1 MLRSLVFATVF
12 LLIFTNLYSQ
22 KKHFD
27 YQSLSLIPHKN
38 LEVYLEKFSREK
50 DTLGMAYVYKF
61 MAERKD
67 SEPNSKYVVVEL
79 SLKAIELFSKR
90 DELQKNW
97 QRIFLANRFSESY
110 DGRQSLEYAQSLADS
125 VLLFTEKV
133 QDFKLK
139 MSALQTIYRLGMVL
153 ENNQTTPKEA
163 LLACDIL
170 VKKNVISDIE
180 QLKMYHYQKAYY
192 ALQEKNYDFS
202 EQQFESSKIYALQK
216 KDTIFSVICDLFIT
230 QIYRLSSR
238 NNEALSILKNQLSK
252 RNLRNN
258 PDLEKWSYQEY
269 ALIYSNLGDFQQA
282 NKYWK
287 FHFDKQNE
295 ILKLNSKNYRLGELI
310 NTMLV
315 KNQKFE
321 NEKLQL
327 VNALNAEKSRNYQ
340 GYIFILILLLIGVVI
355 FMFAR
360 FKWNKLSNTNLK
372 NAILLEGQELERS
385 RFSKELHDG
394 VGSSLAAIKTNLYFS
409 EESKEKNHLLMLID
423 ELYNQVR
430 SISHQLYPSHLITD
444 GLTVALRDYIHLL
457 NQEGKIHYNFFGT
470 EPKIESS
477 KIINIF
483 RISQE
488 LLNNAI
494 RHAKAKNIELEL
506 MYQEKSIFIRV
517 QDDGVGFQ
525 EKKEFDGIGLHNVRS
540 RVDSINGQFECISEL
555 NKGTTFMISFEEL

>member
-1 MLRSLVFATVF
+1 MLKNLFFTTIF
-12 LLIFTNLYSQ
+12 LLIFTNLFSQ

-27 YQSLSLIPHKN
+27 YYSLANLPLSG
-38 LEVYLEKFSREK
+38 LEVYLQKFSQEN
-50 DTLGMAYVYKF
+50 DSLGMAYVYKF
-61 MAERKD
+61 MADRKV

-97 QRIFLANRFSESY
+97 QRVFLANQFSESY

-153 ENNQTTPKEA
+153 GNNQTTPKEA
-163 LLACDIL
+163 LLACGIL
-170 VKKNVISDIE
+170 VNKNVISDIE

-192 ALQEKNYDFS
+192 ALSEKNYDFS
-202 EQQFESSKIYALQK
+202 QQEFESSKIYALQK
-216 KDTIFSVICDLFIT
+216 QDTIFSVICDLFIT
-230 QIYRLSSR
+230 QIYRLSFR
-238 NNEALSILKNQLSK
+238 NNEALNILKNQISK
-252 RNLRNN
+252 RNLQNN
-258 PDLEKWSYQEY
+258 PDLEKWIYQEY
-269 ALIYSNLGDFQQA
+269 ALIYSNLGEFLQA

-295 ILKLNSKNYRLGELI
+295 IIKLNSKNYRLGELI

-327 VNALNAEKSRNYQ
+327 INALNVEKSRNYQ
-340 GYIFILILLLIGVVI
+340 GYIFILILLLVGIII
-355 FMFAR
+355 FMFGR
-360 FKWNKLSNTNLK
+360 FKWNKLSDSNMKNT
-372 NAILLEGQELERS
+372 ILLEGQELERS

-394 VGSSLAAIKTNLYFS
+394 VGSSLAAIKTNIYFS
-409 EESKEKNHLLMLID
+409 EESPEKNHLLFLID

-430 SISHQLYPSHLITD
+430 NISHQLYPSHLIAD
-444 GLTVALRDYIHLL
+444 GLTIALSDYVHLI
-457 NQEGKIHYNFFGT
+457 NKEGRVFCQFFGNEGNI
-470 EPKIESS
+470 EPT

-483 RISQE
+483 RIIQE

-494 RHAKAKNIELEL
+494 RHSKANKIDLEI
-506 MYQEKSIFIRV
+506 MYDDNSIFIRV
-517 QDDGVGFQ
+517 QDDGIGFQ
-525 EKKEFDGIGLHNVRS
+525 NNREFDGIGLHNVRN
-540 RVDSINGQFECISEL
+540 RVKSINGQMELISEPI
-555 NKGTTFMISFEEL
+555 KGTTFMISFTE

>member
-1 MLRSLVFATVF
+1 MLRSLFFTTIF
-12 LLIFTNLYSQ
+12 LLILTNLFSQ

-27 YQSLSLIPHKN
+27 YYSLANLPLSG
-38 LEVYLEKFSREK
+38 LEVYLQKFSQEN
-50 DTLGMAYVYKF
+50 DSLGMAYVYKF
-61 MAERKD
+61 MADRKV

-97 QRIFLANRFSESY
+97 QRVFLANQFSESY

-153 ENNQTTPKEA
+153 GNNQTTPKEA
-163 LLACDIL
+163 LLACGIL

-192 ALQEKNYDFS
+192 ALSEKNYDFS
-202 EQQFESSKIYALQK
+202 QQEFESSKIYALQK
-216 KDTIFSVICDLFIT
+216 QDTIFSVICDLFIT
-230 QIYRLSSR
+230 QIYRLSFR
-238 NNEALSILKNQLSK
+238 NNEALNILKNQISK
-252 RNLRNN
+252 RNLQNN
-258 PDLEKWSYQEY
+258 PDLEKWIYQEY
-269 ALIYSNLGDFQQA
+269 ALIYSNLGEFLQA

-295 ILKLNSKNYRLGELI
+295 IIKLNSKNYRLGELI

-327 VNALNAEKSRNYQ
+327 INALNVEKSRNYQ
-340 GYIFILILLLIGVVI
+340 GYIFILILLLVGIII
-355 FMFAR
+355 FMFGR
-360 FKWNKLSNTNLK
+360 FKWNKLSDSNMK

-394 VGSSLAAIKTNLYFS
+394 VGSSLAAIKTNIYFS
-409 EESKEKNHLLMLID
+409 EESPEKNHLLFLID

-430 SISHQLYPSHLITD
+430 NISHQLYPSHLIAD
-444 GLTVALRDYIHLL
+444 GLTIALSDYVHLI
-457 NQEGKIHYNFFGT
+457 NKEGRVFCQFFGNEGNI
-470 EPKIESS
+470 EPT

-483 RISQE
+483 RIIQE

-494 RHAKAKNIELEL
+494 RHSKANKIDLEI
-506 MYQEKSIFIRV
+506 MYDDNSIFIRV
-517 QDDGVGFQ
+517 QDDGIGFQ
-525 EKKEFDGIGLHNVRS
+525 NNREFDGIGLHNVRN
-540 RVDSINGQFECISEL
+540 RVKSINGQMELISEPI
-555 NKGTTFMISFEEL
+555 KGTTFMISFTE

>member
-1 MLRSLVFATVF
+1 MLKNLFFTTIF
-12 LLIFTNLYSQ
+12 LLIFTNLFSQ

-27 YQSLSLIPHKN
+27 YYSLANLPLSG
-38 LEVYLEKFSREK
+38 LEVYLQKFSQEN
-50 DTLGMAYVYKF
+50 DSLGMAYVYKF
-61 MAERKD
+61 MADRKV

-97 QRIFLANRFSESY
+97 QRVFLANQFSESY

-153 ENNQTTPKEA
+153 GNNQTTPKEA
-163 LLACDIL
+163 LLACGIL
-170 VKKNVISDIE
+170 VNKNVISDIE

-192 ALQEKNYDFS
+192 ALSEKNYDFS
-202 EQQFESSKIYALQK
+202 QQEFESSKIYALQK
-216 KDTIFSVICDLFIT
+216 QDTIFSVICDLFIT
-230 QIYRLSSR
+230 QIYRLSFR
-238 NNEALSILKNQLSK
+238 NNEALNILKNQISK
-252 RNLRNN
+252 RNLQNN
-258 PDLEKWSYQEY
+258 PDLEKWIYQEY
-269 ALIYSNLGDFQQA
+269 ALIYSNLGEFLQA

-295 ILKLNSKNYRLGELI
+295 IIKLNSKNYRLGELI

-327 VNALNAEKSRNYQ
+327 INALNVEKSRNYQ
-340 GYIFILILLLIGVVI
+340 GYIFILILLLVGIII
-355 FMFAR
+355 FMFGR
-360 FKWNKLSNTNLK
+360 FKWNKLSDSNMK

-394 VGSSLAAIKTNLYFS
+394 VGSSLAAIKTNIYFS
-409 EESKEKNHLLMLID
+409 EESPEKNHLLFLID

-430 SISHQLYPSHLITD
+430 NISHQLYPSHLIAD
-444 GLTVALRDYIHLL
+444 GLTIALSDYVHLI
-457 NQEGKIHYNFFGT
+457 NKEGRVFCQFFGNEGNI
-470 EPKIESS
+470 EPT

-483 RISQE
+483 RIIQE

-494 RHAKAKNIELEL
+494 RHSKANKIDLEI
-506 MYQEKSIFIRV
+506 MYDDNSIFIRV
-517 QDDGVGFQ
+517 QDDGIGFQ
-525 EKKEFDGIGLHNVRS
+525 NNREFDGIGLHNVRN
-540 RVDSINGQFECISEL
+540 RVKSINGQMELISEPI
-555 NKGTTFMISFEEL
+555 KGTTFMISFTE

>member
-1 MLRSLVFATVF
+1 MLRNLIITSIF

-22 KKHFD
+22 KKHFA
-27 YQSLSLIPHKN
+27 YQNLSSVSFKN

-61 MAERKD
+61 MAENKVN
-67 SEPNSKYVVVEL
+67 EPNSKYEVVEL
-79 SLKAIELFSKR
+79 CLRGIELFSKK

-97 QRIFLANRFSESY
+97 LRIFLANRFSETY
-110 DGRQSLEYAQSLADS
+110 DGRQSLEYAQSLVDS
-125 VLLFTEKV
+125 VLIFSEKV
-133 QDFKLK
+133 HDNKLK
-139 MSALQTIYRLGMVL
+139 ISALQITYRLGMVL
-153 ENNQTTPKEA
+153 ENSRITPKEA

-170 VKKNVISDIE
+170 FNKKVLSDIE
-180 QLKMYHYQKAYY
+180 HLKMYHYQKAYS
-192 ALQEKNYDFS
+192 ALQEKNFGFA
-202 EQQFESSKIYALQK
+202 EQQFEISKIYALLR
-216 KDTIFSVICDLFIT
+216 KDSSLALICDLFLT

-238 NNEALSILKNQLSK
+238 NEEGLNVLNNKISKNILHK
-252 RNLRNN
+252 N
-258 PDLEKWSYQEY
+258 PDLEKWSFQEY
-269 ALIYSNLGDFQQA
+269 AQIYSNLGNFDEA
-282 NKYWK
+282 DKYWK
-287 FHFDKQNE
+287 LHFDKQNE
-295 ILKLNSKNYRLGELI
+295 ILKLNTQNYRLGELI
-310 NTMLV
+310 YTMLV
-315 KNQKFE
+315 KNQKYE

-327 VNALNAEKSRNYQ
+327 TNALNAEKSRNYQ
-340 GYIFILILLLIGVVI
+340 GYIFILILLLIAVVV

-372 NAILLEGQELERS
+372 NALLLEGQELERS

-409 EESKEKNHLLMLID
+409 EESKEKSHLLMLID

-457 NQEGKIHYNFFGT
+457 NQEGKIYYNFFGI
-470 EPKIESS
+470 EPKIEPS

-488 LLNNAI
+488 LLNNAL
-494 RHAKAKNIELEL
+494 RHSKAKNIELEL
-506 MYQEKSIFIRV
+506 MYQENSIFIRV

-525 EKKEFDGIGLHNVRS
+525 ENKAFDGIGLHNVRS
-540 RVDSINGQFECISEL
+540 RVDSINGQFECISEP
-555 NKGTTFMISFEEL
+555 NKGSTFMISFEDL

>member
-1 MLRSLVFATVF
+1 MLRSLFFTTIF
-12 LLIFTNLYSQ
+12 LLILTNLFSQ

-27 YQSLSLIPHKN
+27 YYSLANLPLSG
-38 LEVYLEKFSREK
+38 LEVYLQKFSQEN
-50 DTLGMAYVYKF
+50 DSLGMAYVYKF
-61 MAERKD
+61 MADRKV

-97 QRIFLANRFSESY
+97 QRVFLANQFSESY

-153 ENNQTTPKEA
+153 GNNQTTPKEA
-163 LLACDIL
+163 LLACGIL

-192 ALQEKNYDFS
+192 ALSEKNYDS
-202 EQQFESSKIYALQK
+202 SQQEFESSKIYALQK
-216 KDTIFSVICDLFIT
+216 QDTIFSVICDLFIT
-230 QIYRLSSR
+230 QIYRLSFR
-238 NNEALSILKNQLSK
+238 NNEALNILKNQISK
-252 RNLRNN
+252 RNLQNN
-258 PDLEKWSYQEY
+258 PDLEKWIYQEY
-269 ALIYSNLGDFQQA
+269 ALIYSNLGEFLQA
-282 NKYWK
+282 NNYWK

-295 ILKLNSKNYRLGELI
+295 IIKLNSKNYRLGELI

-327 VNALNAEKSRNYQ
+327 INALNVEKSRNYQ
-340 GYIFILILLLIGVVI
+340 GYIFILILLLVGIII
-355 FMFAR
+355 FMFGR
-360 FKWNKLSNTNLK
+360 FKWNKLSDSNMK

-394 VGSSLAAIKTNLYFS
+394 VGSSLAAIKTNIYFS
-409 EESKEKNHLLMLID
+409 EESPEKNHLLFLID

-430 SISHQLYPSHLITD
+430 NISHQLYPSHLIAD
-444 GLTVALRDYIHLL
+444 GLTIALSDYVHLI
-457 NQEGKIHYNFFGT
+457 NKEGRVFCQFFGNEGNI
-470 EPKIESS
+470 EPT

-483 RISQE
+483 RIIQE

-494 RHAKAKNIELEL
+494 RHSKANKIDLEI
-506 MYQEKSIFIRV
+506 MYDDNSIFIRV
-517 QDDGVGFQ
+517 QDDGIGFQ
-525 EKKEFDGIGLHNVRS
+525 NNREFDGIGLHNVRN
-540 RVDSINGQFECISEL
+540 RVKSINGQMELISEPI
-555 NKGTTFMISFEEL
+555 KGTTFMISFTE

>member
-1 MLRSLVFATVF
+1 MLRSLFFTTIF
-12 LLIFTNLYSQ
+12 LLILTNLFSQ

-27 YQSLSLIPHKN
+27 YYSLANLPLSG
-38 LEVYLEKFSREK
+38 LEVYLQKFSQEN
-50 DTLGMAYVYKF
+50 DSLGMAYVYKF
-61 MAERKD
+61 MADRKV

-97 QRIFLANRFSESY
+97 QRVFLANQFSESY

-153 ENNQTTPKEA
+153 GNNQTTPKEA
-163 LLACDIL
+163 LLACGIL

-192 ALQEKNYDFS
+192 ALSEKNYDFS
-202 EQQFESSKIYALQK
+202 QQEFESSKIYALQK
-216 KDTIFSVICDLFIT
+216 QDTIFSVICDLFIT
-230 QIYRLSSR
+230 QIYRLSFR
-238 NNEALSILKNQLSK
+238 NNEALNILKNQISK
-252 RNLRNN
+252 RNLQNN
-258 PDLEKWSYQEY
+258 PDLEKWIYQEY
-269 ALIYSNLGDFQQA
+269 ALIYSNLGEFLQA

-295 ILKLNSKNYRLGELI
+295 IIKLNSKNYRLGELI

-327 VNALNAEKSRNYQ
+327 INALNVEKSRNYQ
-340 GYIFILILLLIGVVI
+340 GYIFILILLLVGIII
-355 FMFAR
+355 FMFGR
-360 FKWNKLSNTNLK
+360 FKWNKLSDSNMKNT
-372 NAILLEGQELERS
+372 ILLEGQELERS

-394 VGSSLAAIKTNLYFS
+394 VGSSLAAIKTNIYFS
-409 EESKEKNHLLMLID
+409 EESPEKNHLLFLID

-430 SISHQLYPSHLITD
+430 NISHQLYPSHLIAD
-444 GLTVALRDYIHLL
+444 GLTIALSDYVHLI
-457 NQEGKIHYNFFGT
+457 NKEGRVFCQFFGNEGNI
-470 EPKIESS
+470 EPT

-483 RISQE
+483 RIIQE

-494 RHAKAKNIELEL
+494 RHSKANKIDLEI
-506 MYQEKSIFIRV
+506 MYDDNSIFIRV
-517 QDDGVGFQ
+517 QDDGIGFQ
-525 EKKEFDGIGLHNVRS
+525 NNREFDGIGLHNVRN
-540 RVDSINGQFECISEL
+540 RVKSINGQMELISEPI
-555 NKGTTFMISFEEL
+555 KGTTFMISFTE